1 MEEVI
6 FDQIY
11 QFSFSGG
18 VFLVDLYIKMKN
30 VERVANLALAGL
42 PFFFTFMFNCTNGH
56 LKFFIEVLIRIF
68 G

>member
-42 PFFFTFMFNCTNGH
+42 PFFFHFY
-56 LKFFIEVLIRIF
+56 V
-68 G
+68 